1 VNAARGVI
9 HDVDP
14 DLVVRTRVAD
24 ALISNQISLPRF
36 RMLVMTG
43 FGLTALLLAVVG
55 LYGVLAYSVSQ
66 RTREIGVRMALGAT
80 SGSVVGLVLR
90 EGAPLVVLGL
100 GVGLAGALAVSRI
113 LQSML
118 FGVGARDLLVFSVV
132 PVVLAIVAAVAMLV
146 PARRAARVDPIRT
159 LGDA

>member
-1 VNAARGVI
+1 
-9 HDVDP
+9 
-14 DLVVRTRVAD
+14 L
-24 ALISNQISLPRF
+24 
-36 RMLVMTG
+36 
-43 FGLTALLLAVVG
+43 
-55 LYGVLAYSVSQ
+55 
-66 RTREIGVRMALGAT
+66 
-80 SGSVVGLVLR
+80 VGLVLR

-118 FGVGARDLLVFSVV
+118 FGVGTRDPVVFGVV
-132 PVVLAIVAAVAMLV
+132 PVVLAVVAAAAMLV